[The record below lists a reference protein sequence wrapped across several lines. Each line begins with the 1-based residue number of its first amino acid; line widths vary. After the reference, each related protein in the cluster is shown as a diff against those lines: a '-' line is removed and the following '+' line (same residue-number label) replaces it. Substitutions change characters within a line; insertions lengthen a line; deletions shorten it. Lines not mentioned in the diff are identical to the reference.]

1 VTALTGTTPP
11 VDVLIVTA
19 LQLERHAI
27 RAHLRDVRIEHASG
41 LFADRGS
48 FSAGTANLNVAVI
61 ETGAGNV
68 DAAVLTS
75 RAEEL
80 LRPKVI
86 VMAGVAGGLK
96 DVAIGDVVASSKVY
110 WLESGKQSGD
120 FQPRPDFAPVSNS
133 LVQVARA
140 VATDELWRE
149 RIKDPGGSWPPANR
163 APAGLVAPVVAGEKV
178 LADRR
183 PEVARLAREFYGDA
197 LLVDMEDFGTLRGGR
212 STERARVFAV
222 RGTSDLVE
230 GKQEADT
237 AGSQPL
243 AAANAAAFVFELLAV
258 DATTSAPVT
267 IDPAALAE
275 LGARLYPQGP
285 EEHGLWARAGGDESR
300 LQLSGPGFARWWR
313 AAVLLDQ
320 GGGGAAISL
329 RSLVAVMLA
338 EYPNNDALRR
348 LSEG

>member
-1 VTALTGTTPP
+1 MTASTGTPP

-27 RAHLRDVRIEHASG
+27 RAHLRDVRIEGDSG
-41 LFADRGS
+41 LFADRGW
-48 FSAGTANLNVAVI
+48 FSAGTANLDIAVI

-110 WLESGKQSGD
+110 WLESGKQSET
-120 FQPRPDFAPVSNS
+120 FQPRPAFAPVSNS
-133 LVQVARA
+133 LVQLARA
-140 VATDELWRE
+140 VATEQLWRE
-149 RIKDPGGSWPPANR
+149 RIKDPGGSWSPAGR
-163 APAGLVAPVVAGEKV
+163 APDAIVAPIVAGEKV

-197 LLVDMEDFGTLRGGR
+197 LLVDMEDFGTLRGGH
-212 STERARVFAV
+212 STERARVVAV

-230 GKQEADT
+230 DKQEADT

-243 AAANAAAFVFELLAV
+243 AAANAAAFVFELLTV
-258 DATTSAPVT
+258 DATASATVNVS
-267 IDPAALAE
+267 PAALAE
-275 LGARLYPQGP
+275 LGAQLYPRGP

-338 EYPNNDALRR
+338 DYPNNDALRR
-348 LSEG
+348 LSDG